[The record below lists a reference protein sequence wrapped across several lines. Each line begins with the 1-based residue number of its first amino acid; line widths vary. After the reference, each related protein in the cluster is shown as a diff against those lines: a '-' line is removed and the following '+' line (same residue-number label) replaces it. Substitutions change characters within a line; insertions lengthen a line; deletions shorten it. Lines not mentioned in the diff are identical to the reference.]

1 MKKVR
6 KKTKTNTAASR
17 SRKSFRLFS
26 PEGDN
31 ESNGWRSAIALL
43 ICAALSLN
51 TLRLDQRTR
60 LAKWQHRRESSAEW
74 KCLACRLEV
83 RQLSSRMKSLWW
95 WCRRRRRQWL
105 TKLLNYAESS
115 SWQRRHGSKFPFH
128 IWLHV
133 PTQWLHFCDDISTA
147 EKFTNPYRI
156 SYISSSSS
164 FRGDV
169 RSFSLFDISVRQSH
183 TRVRIIIIIN
193 RNENSILTR
202 PLRRSSGFPRFND
215 GARITFTGS
224 MIALLLTFFVR
235 SRCSLEPHNFYTFFL
250 DGLERFVTSASS
262 NVGICNEKV
271 KNYFLATW

>member
-1 MKKVR
+1 MHRDRGNLFGCFRPKAIMK
-6 KKTKTNTAASR
+6 
-17 SRKSFRLFS
+17 
-26 PEGDN
+26 
-31 ESNGWRSAIALL
+31 SNGWRSAIALL

-51 TLRLDQRTR
+51 TVRLDQRTR

-128 IWLHV
+128 VWLH
-133 PTQWLHFCDDISTA
+133 TMFLITFLRRYFNG
-147 EKFTNPYRI
+147 EKKFTNPYRI

-235 SRCSLEPHNFYTFFL
+235 SRCSFEPHNFYTFFL

-262 NVGICNEKV
+262 NLGSVMRK
-271 KNYFLATW
+271 